1 MANIKSAKKR
11 VLVTETK
18 TARNKAIRSKVKTM
32 IKKVEAAIAAG
43 DKAAAQANLLV
54 AISEIEKA
62 ASKGV
67 YHKNTASRKV
77 ARLTK
82 AVNGIA

>member
-11 VLVTETK
+11 VLVTQTK
-18 TARNKAIRSKVKTM
+18 TARNKAIRSRVKTM
-32 IKKVEAAIAAG
+32 IKKVETAIAAG

-54 AISEIEKA
+54 AISEIDKA

-82 AVNGIA
+82 AVNGVA

>member
-11 VLVTETK
+11 VLVAQTK

-43 DKAAAQANLLV
+43 DKAAAQASLLV
-54 AISEIEKA
+54 AISEIDKA

-82 AVNGIA
+82 AVNGVA